1 MELQCKVQNYD
12 WGKLGLESTV
22 AKLLSSAHPDIAIDQ
37 SKPYAELWMGTHPNG
52 PSMIIERG
60 VLLSE
65 YIKDNLDAIGP
76 EVRKKFGVTV
86 PFLFKIL
93 SIRKALSIQAHPK
106 KEHAEELHKNFPDMY
121 KDPNHKPELAIA
133 LTPFEALCGFRPLVE
148 IQNFLKK
155 LPEVANML
163 SKESIDNFLAQQEQ
177 GDSQIVLKPVFHSL
191 MTSDKAVVAST
202 LKSLLERLEK
212 EDEPTQS
219 SLLYPLLKRLHAD
232 FPGDVGCFSPYFMN
246 YMVLNPGQAIFLK
259 PNLPHAYLSGDCVEC
274 MACSDNVVRAG
285 LTPKHIDVPT
295 LVDMLDY
302 SSYAQEQLLFNPQL
316 EDCNSCVWRPPVPD
330 FAVVRIKV
338 ESGDSYNTQNRSS
351 PSLIIITSGQGE
363 ACDTEPIA
371 AKPGVVIF
379 LKASRQLTLTPAEGH
394 HLEVYQAICNV

>member
-12 WGKLGLESTV
+12 WGKLGLDSTV
-22 AKLLSSAHPDIAIDQ
+22 AKLLSSAHPDTAIDQ

-52 PSMIIERG
+52 PSIIIDRD

-76 EVRKKFGVTV
+76 EVKKKFGVGV

-133 LTPFEALCGFRPLVE
+133 LTPFEALCGFRPLGE

-155 LPEVANML
+155 LPELSNFL
-163 SKESIDNFLAQQEQ
+163 SKVSVDGLLSHQEK
-177 GDSQIVLKPVFHSL
+177 GDSQTVLKPVFQSL
-191 MTSDKAVVAST
+191 MTSDKAVVASS
-202 LKSLLERLEK
+202 LKNLLDRLEK
-212 EDEPTQS
+212 QDGATQS
-219 SLLYPLLKRLHAD
+219 SLLYPLLQRLHAD
-232 FPGDVGCFSPYFMN
+232 FPGDVGCWSPYFMN
-246 YMVLNPGQAIFLK
+246 YMLLRPGQAIFLK
-259 PNLPHAYLSGDCVEC
+259 SNLPHAYLSGDCVEC

-302 SSYAQEQLLFNPQL
+302 SSYAHDQLLFNPQL
-316 EDCNSCVWRPPVPD
+316 EDENSCIWRPPVPD

-338 ESGDSYNTQNRSS
+338 ESGDSYNTQNRPS
-351 PSLIIITSGQGE
+351 PSLIIVTSGEGE
-363 ACDTEPIA
+363 ACDTEPIP
-371 AKPGVVIF
+371 AKPGTVIF
-379 LKASRQLTLTPAEGH
+379 LKASRQLTLTPSEGS